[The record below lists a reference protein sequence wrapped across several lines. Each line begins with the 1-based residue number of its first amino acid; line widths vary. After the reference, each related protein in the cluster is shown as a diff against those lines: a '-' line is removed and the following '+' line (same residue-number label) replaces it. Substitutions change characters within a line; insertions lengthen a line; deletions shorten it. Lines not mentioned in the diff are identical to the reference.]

1 MATITLYSG
10 KINQMSSLI
19 NKAKTSVKSYKSDLK
34 SLKSKVLS
42 IDESIC
48 DVDDVISSI
57 KSSTKMQEDKIETL
71 ENLKQDI
78 NDFISDVVRID
89 GDAAEAI
96 NKSKDD
102 FYNKYEYLTPEC
114 EKSGWEKFKDGC
126 KKVGEWCKEHWK
138 EILAIAVVITGV
150 VLCFVPG
157 LNWLGSGIL
166 IGSLKGALSGGLIGG
181 LSSWAS
187 GGSFWEGFKDGVVT
201 GAIFGGVFGGLG
213 AAGEFLGNAKAVSLL
228 ANGKWLGKSC
238 SFAKTV
244 GTVAKASGA
253 ITFVMG
259 GFDTLALGS
268 KILFG
273 DNWFSDFNAALHE
286 SSIYNV
292 AQTTIASVAVFTGG
306 MNSGFN
312 KAANSAGVKPSCF
325 VAGTLVMA
333 VAGMVAI
340 ETIKS
345 GDKVISTDPETME
358 TSPKTVLETYIREVT
373 TLVHLTVNG
382 EEIVTT
388 VDLPFYVKNQGFIKA
403 GELIVGDELL
413 DVNGNVLLVEKFN
426 VELTDEPVTVYN
438 FQVEG
443 FHTYHV
449 GCFYVLVHNADYN
462 QSPKEIM
469 AEHTKG
475 LDTREHPSKY
485 KQISAKEKS
494 RLESKVRDRTITK
507 DEYKKLEWNKK
518 ISARRQDAVNEFW
531 DQEQIRLQKGENG
544 TRNWS
549 PQQKADI
556 LNGKRPTYNGKTIQG
571 HHTYSVSK
579 YPHLSGNSEVIY
591 PATFNE
597 HLKGWHG
604 GNFRNSLPGEPI
616 KTIIDF

>member
-19 NKAKTSVKSYKSDLK
+19 NKAKKSVKSYKSDLK

-126 KKVGEWCKEHWK
+126 KKVGEWCQEHWK
-138 EILAIAVVITGV
+138 EILAVVVVITGI

-166 IGSLKGALSGGLIGG
+166 MGALKGALSGGLIGG

-340 ETIKS
+340 EKIKS

-358 TSPKTVLETYIREVT
+358 TSPKTVLETYIREVNK
-373 TLVHLTVNG
+373 LVHLTING
-382 EEIVTT
+382 EEIITT
-388 VDLPFYVKNQGFIKA
+388 FDHPFYVRERGFVNA
-403 GELIVGDELL
+403 CELWVGAQLL
-413 DVNGNVLLVEKFN
+413 DVNNNILVVGNTRL
-426 VELTDEPVTVYN
+426 ELAKNPVKVYN
-438 FQVEG
+438 FQVDD

-449 GCFYVLVHNADYN
+449 GENGVWVHNSNCKLIKNDDGTYDAELSYKEDWTPEQRAEADAKCKALSDADTVKTKVERN
-462 QSPKEIM
+462 DSP
-469 AEHTKG
+469 
-475 LDTREHPSKY
+475 S
-485 KQISAKEKS
+485 
-494 RLESKVRDRTITK
+494 V
-507 DEYKKLEWNKK
+507 EYKKAFGKDSIPAGK
-518 ISARRQDAVNEFW
+518 DIDHTI
-531 DQEQIRLQKGENG
+531 DLQLGGNPDVKV
-544 TRNWS
+544 
-549 PQQKADI
+549 
-556 LNGKRPTYNGKTIQG
+556 NGKPLDKSVNRSLGKQIG
-571 HHTYSVSK
+571 Y
-579 YPHLSGNSEVIY
+579 L
-591 PATFNE
+591 
-597 HLKGWHG
+597 
-604 GNFRNSLPGEPI
+604 I
-616 KTIIDF
+616 KDFDYGTIIRKFTMVNRQ

>member
-1 MATITLYSG
+1 MSTITLYAS

-19 NKAKTSVKSYKSDLK
+19 NDAKKAVKEYKSDLK
-34 SLKSKVLS
+34 SLKSKVLK
-42 IDESIC
+42 IDSGIC
-48 DVDDVISSI
+48 NVDDVISSI
-57 KSSTKMQEDKIETL
+57 KSSTQTQEDKIDAL
-71 ENLKQDI
+71 DNLKKDV
-78 NDFISDVVRID
+78 NEFIADVVRID
-89 GDAAEAI
+89 GDAADAI

-102 FYNKYEYLTPEC
+102 FYDKYEYLKPEC

-126 KKVGEWCKEHWK
+126 KKVGEWCQEHWK
-138 EILAIAVVITGV
+138 EILAVVVVITGI

-166 IGSLKGALSGGLIGG
+166 MGALKGALSGGLIGG

-187 GGSFWEGFKDGVVT
+187 GGSFWEGFKDGVVS

-388 VDLPFYVKNQGFIKA
+388 VDHPFYVKNQGFIKA

-426 VELTDEPVTVYN
+426 VELTDKPVKVYN
-438 FQVEG
+438 FQVED

-449 GCFYVLVHNADYN
+449 GENGVWVHNSNCKLIKNDDGTYDAELSYKEDWTPGQRAEADAKCKAL
-462 QSPKEIM
+462 SK
-469 AEHTKG
+469 A
-475 LDTREHPSKY
+475 DTAKTIPERGSTSASKKY
-485 KQISAKEKS
+485 KN
-494 RLESKVRDRTITK
+494 
-507 DEYKKLEWNKK
+507 EY
-518 ISARRQDAVNEFW
+518 
-531 DQEQIRLQKGENG
+531 GENSVLKTQDVDHTIDLQLGGIDDIHNMNPLDKSVNRSLGSQIAYLIKNLDYG
-544 TRNWS
+544 TVLRNFKMVD
-549 PQQKADI
+549 QKN
-556 LNGKRPTYNGKTIQG
+556 L
-571 HHTYSVSK
+571 
-579 YPHLSGNSEVIY
+579 
-591 PATFNE
+591 
-597 HLKGWHG
+597 
-604 GNFRNSLPGEPI
+604 
-616 KTIIDF
+616 